1 MWFICSYPSIIW
13 WGEFPYGMCTL
24 TQSQWLIFLHPLPRE
39 QLLSKSTQ
47 GQTEQMLLL
56 AAANSYR
63 TSASLPYFFCES
75 ELKGAQTSCSRH
87 LSDLDLTVANLPSF
101 MNLPLNASL
110 TTDYNN
116 DKTEPGASMFCS
128 PCPER
133 NLRTDSSENPE
144 YTKYIL
150 KSAKSTSGDEIRSSI
165 HTSLALLPVCEL

>member
-1 MWFICSYPSIIW
+1 MIY
-13 WGEFPYGMCTL
+13 L
-24 TQSQWLIFLHPLPRE
+24 FLPFNHLMRGISLWYVHFDSVPMTYLPTSFATWATVI
-39 QLLSKSTQ
+39 QITTQ

-63 TSASLPYFFCES
+63 TSASLPYLFCES

-110 TTDYNN
+110 TTNYNN